1 MQLQYMMICES
12 LGSNFRKPNPPLRC
26 FSRLIGCSGE
36 SRAGVSRKIPWRAG
50 LLFLLCCFA
59 LVLDGC
65 VGGTFNGASPATS
78 GSLHVSPS
86 AVTFGAVQLGQTASS
101 NVSILNQSSVAVQIT
116 NLGVTGQSFSF
127 SGKSDLPITL
137 AAGGTYNLTVKFSPT
152 GAGAATGKLTIA
164 TNATNAATMTV
175 SLSGTSGSL
184 STPAVSVLSCKN
196 GIMTGAGTDPCRV
209 TLSAPA
215 PSGGE
220 TVNLASNNA
229 AVSVPATAAVTA
241 GAYSVSFTASVAAV
255 ASEEAV
261 TLSATTGGRSET
273 FSLQLEAA
281 PPGLDLSSKNL
292 AFGSVVVGT
301 AQTQPLTLSSA
312 GTEAVT
318 VRAASVSG
326 AGFAISGLDFPM
338 TLAPGQTATLKV
350 QFDPS
355 APGSATGRLTI
366 ASDCSGGETTAVGLS
381 GTGTVAASAAV
392 IPTLSISA
400 ASLVFGNV
408 GVNSSNAQSVTLTS
422 TGTTFVT
429 VNAATVSGS
438 GFSASGANF
447 PLNLSPD
454 QTATLTVQFDPT
466 AAGAATGALTLTSNS
481 STGTSTAVSLG
492 GTGVPVLTGLS
503 CNSGSMTSAGTD
515 LCTVTLNAAAA
526 SGRFAVSLASNN
538 SAVKVPATVTV
549 AAGATT
555 ASFPATVSSVSTA
568 QTVTLAANAGDVLEN
583 FALQLGTTAPSLTV
597 STNSLNFGAVALNAQ
612 AVQSLA
618 LLSSGA
624 SPVTISLAAVQGAG
638 YSVPSGILP
647 LILASGQ
654 TATLPV
660 VFDPVAAGAATGT
673 LMIVST
679 SLANPTTTINLSGT
693 GNGSAYEVNLVWQA
707 PASSTVPI
715 AGYDVFR
722 SADGGNTYQQ
732 LNSSLVAQTAYSDGT
747 VEAGQIYDY
756 MAESVDA
763 SGVQSV
769 PSNLASVTIP

>member
-1 MQLQYMMICES
+1 
-12 LGSNFRKPNPPLRC
+12 
-26 FSRLIGCSGE
+26 
-36 SRAGVSRKIPWRAG
+36 
-50 LLFLLCCFA
+50 
-59 LVLDGC
+59 
-65 VGGTFNGASPATS
+65 
-78 GSLHVSPS
+78 
-86 AVTFGAVQLGQTASS
+86 
-101 NVSILNQSSVAVQIT
+101 
-116 NLGVTGQSFSF
+116 
-127 SGKSDLPITL
+127 
-137 AAGGTYNLTVKFSPT
+137 
-152 GAGAATGKLTIA
+152 
-164 TNATNAATMTV
+164 
-175 SLSGTSGSL
+175 
-184 STPAVSVLSCKN
+184 
-196 GIMTGAGTDPCRV
+196 
-209 TLSAPA
+209 
-215 PSGGE
+215 
-220 TVNLASNNA
+220 
-229 AVSVPATAAVTA
+229 
-241 GAYSVSFTASVAAV
+241 
-255 ASEEAV
+255 
-261 TLSATTGGRSET
+261 
-273 FSLQLEAA
+273 
-281 PPGLDLSSKNL
+281 
-292 AFGSVVVGT
+292 
-301 AQTQPLTLSSA
+301 
-312 GTEAVT
+312 
-318 VRAASVSG
+318 
-326 AGFAISGLDFPM
+326 
-338 TLAPGQTATLKV
+338 
-350 QFDPS
+350 
-355 APGSATGRLTI
+355 
-366 ASDCSGGETTAVGLS
+366 
-381 GTGTVAASAAV
+381 
-392 IPTLSISA
+392 
-400 ASLVFGNV
+400 
-408 GVNSSNAQSVTLTS
+408 
-422 TGTTFVT
+422 
-429 VNAATVSGS
+429 
-438 GFSASGANF
+438 
-447 PLNLSPD
+447 
-454 QTATLTVQFDPT
+454 
-466 AAGAATGALTLTSNS
+466 
-481 STGTSTAVSLG
+481 
-492 GTGVPVLTGLS
+492 
-503 CNSGSMTSAGTD
+503 
-515 LCTVTLNAAAA
+515 
-526 SGRFAVSLASNN
+526 
-538 SAVKVPATVTV
+538 VKVPATVTV